1 MLIKK
6 KIESYKKM
14 FKPKSDLIRELQ
26 ERGYIHQCTNIEE
39 LDKLASKKKITAY
52 IGFDCTAQSL
62 HVGSLIQLMLIRI
75 LQKTGHQV
83 IVLLGDGTSKIGD
96 PSGKDKSRQL
106 LDVKEIKNNSQN
118 IKKNIEKFTIK
129 NTRVKKIKFLHN
141 SLWIDNINYI
151 NFLRTYGKNV
161 SVNKMLTMD
170 SISERLKREQP
181 LSFLEFNYMVIQAY
195 DFVQLNNREDCE
207 VQFGGSDQWGNI
219 TAGVDL
225 IRRINKK
232 EVFGIT
238 TPLITTSSGDKM
250 GKTNKGAVWL
260 TEKLLSSNGY
270 WQFWRNVDDKD
281 VIRFLKIFTDLRTED
296 INNLKNNSA
305 SEINNNKKILAD
317 ETTNLCH
324 GKNIADSFI
333 IKKNDLVKGMEAFKI
348 VSLNK
353 KVIQSNSDAR
363 RLIRGGAVKFDGKI
377 ISDEIKTFFEK
388 DFKKNKI
395 EISIGKKNYFTIK
408 II

>member
-1 MLIKK
+1 
-6 KIESYKKM
+6 M
-14 FKPKSDLIRELQ
+14 FKPKSNLIQELQ
-26 ERGYIHQCTNIEE
+26 LRGYIHQCTNIEE

-52 IGFDCTAQSL
+52 IGFDCTAESL

-75 LQKTGHQV
+75 LQKNGHQV

-106 LDVKEIKNNSQN
+106 LEEKEIKNNSQN

-129 NTRVKKIKFLHN
+129 DTGVKKIKFLYN
-141 SLWIDNINYI
+141 SLWLDNINYI

-161 SVNKMLTMD
+161 SVNKMLAMD

-195 DFVQLNNREDCE
+195 DFVQLNNRENCE

-219 TAGVDL
+219 TAGIDL

-250 GKTNKGAVWL
+250 GKTNKGAIWL
-260 TEKLLSSNGY
+260 SEKLLSSNGY

-281 VIRFLKIFTDLRTED
+281 VRKFLKIFTDLKIED
-296 INNLKNNSA
+296 INNLKNNST

-317 ETTNLCH
+317 EVTNLCH

-333 IKKNDLVKGMEAFKI
+333 IKKNKLIKGIEAFKI

-353 KVIQSNSDAR
+353 KIIQSNSEAR
-363 RLIRGGAVKFDGKI
+363 RLIRGGAIKFNGKI
-377 ISDEIKTFFEK
+377 ITDETKIFFKK
-388 DFKKNKI
+388 DFKENKI
-395 EISIGKKNYFTIK
+395 KVSAGKKNHFVIK

>member
-1 MLIKK
+1 
-6 KIESYKKM
+6 M
-14 FKPKSDLIRELQ
+14 FKPKSNLIQELQ

-52 IGFDCTAQSL
+52 IGFDCTAESL

-75 LQKTGHQV
+75 LQKTGHRV

-106 LDVKEIKNNSQN
+106 LDEKEIKNNSQN

-129 NTRVKKIKFLHN
+129 NNGIKKIKFLYN

-151 NFLRTYGKNV
+151 NFLRIYGKHV

-195 DFVQLNNREDCE
+195 DFVQLNNRENCQI
-207 VQFGGSDQWGNI
+207 QFGGSDQWGNI

-250 GKTNKGAVWL
+250 GKTNKGAIWL
-260 TEKLLSSNGY
+260 SEKLLSSNGY

-281 VIRFLKIFTDLRTED
+281 VIRFLKIFTDLNTED
-296 INNLKNNSA
+296 INKLKNNSA
-305 SEINNNKKILAD
+305 SEINNNKIILAD

-324 GKNIADSFI
+324 GKNIADSFV
-333 IKKNDLVKGMEAFKI
+333 IKKNDLIKGIEAFKI
-348 VSLNK
+348 ISLNK
-353 KVIQSNSDAR
+353 KIIQSNSEAR

-377 ISDEIKTFFEK
+377 INDEVKTFFKK

-395 EISIGKKNYFTIK
+395 EISVGKKNHFVIK

>member
-1 MLIKK
+1 
-6 KIESYKKM
+6 M
-14 FKPKSDLIRELQ
+14 FKPKSNLIQELQ

-52 IGFDCTAQSL
+52 IGFDCTAESL

-75 LQKTGHQV
+75 LQKTGHRV

-106 LDVKEIKNNSQN
+106 LDEKEIKNNSQN

-129 NTRVKKIKFLHN
+129 NNGIKKIKFLYN

-151 NFLRTYGKNV
+151 NFLRIYGKNI

-170 SISERLKREQP
+170 SVSERLKREQP

-195 DFVQLNNREDCE
+195 DFVQLNNRENCQI
-207 VQFGGSDQWGNI
+207 QFGGSDQWGNI

-250 GKTNKGAVWL
+250 GKTNKGAIWL
-260 TEKLLSSNGY
+260 SEKLLSSNGY

-281 VIRFLKIFTDLRTED
+281 VIRFLKIFTDLNTED
-296 INNLKNNSA
+296 INKLKNNSP
-305 SEINNNKKILAD
+305 SEINNNKIILAD
-317 ETTNLCH
+317 EATNLCH
-324 GKNIADSFI
+324 GKNIADSFV
-333 IKKNDLVKGMEAFKI
+333 IKKNDLIKGIEAFKI
-348 VSLNK
+348 ISLNK
-353 KVIQSNSDAR
+353 KIIQSNSEAR

-377 ISDEIKTFFEK
+377 INDEVKTFFKK

-395 EISIGKKNYFTIK
+395 EISVGKKNHFVIK

>member
-1 MLIKK
+1 
-6 KIESYKKM
+6 M
-14 FKPKSDLIRELQ
+14 FKPKSNLIQELQ

-52 IGFDCTAQSL
+52 IGFDCTAESL

-75 LQKTGHQV
+75 LQKTGHRV

-106 LDVKEIKNNSQN
+106 LDEKEIKNNSQN

-129 NTRVKKIKFLHN
+129 NNGIKKIKFLYN

-151 NFLRTYGKNV
+151 NFLRIYGKNI

-170 SISERLKREQP
+170 SVSERLKREQP

-195 DFVQLNNREDCE
+195 DFVQLNNRENCE
-207 VQFGGSDQWGNI
+207 IQFGGSDQWGNI

-250 GKTNKGAVWL
+250 GKTNKGAIWL
-260 TEKLLSSNGY
+260 SEKLLSSNGY

-281 VIRFLKIFTDLRTED
+281 VIRFLKIFTDLNTED
-296 INNLKNNSA
+296 INKLKNNSA
-305 SEINNNKKILAD
+305 SEINNNKIILAD

-324 GKNIADSFI
+324 GKNIADSFV
-333 IKKNDLVKGMEAFKI
+333 IKKNDLIKGIEAFKI
-348 VSLNK
+348 ISLNK
-353 KVIQSNSDAR
+353 KIIQSNSEAR

-377 ISDEIKTFFEK
+377 INDEVKTFFKK

-395 EISIGKKNYFTIK
+395 EISVGKKNHFTIK

>member
-1 MLIKK
+1 
-6 KIESYKKM
+6 M
-14 FKPKSDLIRELQ
+14 FKPKSNLIQELQ

-106 LDVKEIKNNSQN
+106 LDEKEIKNNSQN

-377 ISDEIKTFFEK
+377 ISDEIKTFFRK

-395 EISIGKKNYFTIK
+395 EISVGKKNHFTIK

>member
-1 MLIKK
+1 
-6 KIESYKKM
+6 M
-14 FKPKSDLIRELQ
+14 FKPKSNLIQELQ

-52 IGFDCTAQSL
+52 IGFDCTAESL

-75 LQKTGHQV
+75 LQKTGHRV

-106 LDVKEIKNNSQN
+106 LDEKEIKNNSQN

-129 NTRVKKIKFLHN
+129 NNGIKKIKFLYN

-151 NFLRTYGKNV
+151 NFLRIYGKHV

-195 DFVQLNNREDCE
+195 DFVQLNNRENCE
-207 VQFGGSDQWGNI
+207 IQFGGSDQWGNI

-250 GKTNKGAVWL
+250 GKTNKGAIWL
-260 TEKLLSSNGY
+260 SEKLLSSNGY

-281 VIRFLKIFTDLRTED
+281 VIRFLKIFTDLNTED
-296 INNLKNNSA
+296 INKLKNNSA
-305 SEINNNKKILAD
+305 SEINNNKIILAD

-324 GKNIADSFI
+324 GKNIADSFV
-333 IKKNDLVKGMEAFKI
+333 IKKNDLIKGIEAFKI
-348 VSLNK
+348 ISLNK
-353 KVIQSNSDAR
+353 KIIQSNSEAR

-377 ISDEIKTFFEK
+377 INDEVKTFFKK

-395 EISIGKKNYFTIK
+395 EISVGKKNHFVIK

>member
-1 MLIKK
+1 
-6 KIESYKKM
+6 M
-14 FKPKSDLIRELQ
+14 FKPKSNLIQELQ

-52 IGFDCTAQSL
+52 IGFDCTAESL

-75 LQKTGHQV
+75 LQKTGHRV

-106 LDVKEIKNNSQN
+106 LDEKEIKNNSQN

-129 NTRVKKIKFLHN
+129 NNGIKKIKFLYN

-151 NFLRTYGKNV
+151 NFLRVYGKNV

-195 DFVQLNNREDCE
+195 DFVQLNNRENCE
-207 VQFGGSDQWGNI
+207 IQFGGSDQWGNI

-250 GKTNKGAVWL
+250 GKTNKGAIWL
-260 TEKLLSSNGY
+260 SEKLLSSNGY

-281 VIRFLKIFTDLRTED
+281 VIRFLKIFTDLKTED
-296 INNLKNNSA
+296 INKLKNNSA
-305 SEINNNKKILAD
+305 SEINNNKIILAD

-324 GKNIADSFI
+324 GKNIADSFV
-333 IKKNDLVKGMEAFKI
+333 IKKNDLIKGIEAFKI
-348 VSLNK
+348 ISLNK
-353 KVIQSNSDAR
+353 KIIQSNSEAR

-377 ISDEIKTFFEK
+377 INDEVKTFFKK

-395 EISIGKKNYFTIK
+395 EISVGKKNHFVIK

>member
-1 MLIKK
+1 
-6 KIESYKKM
+6 M
-14 FKPKSDLIRELQ
+14 FKPKSNLVQELQ
-26 ERGYIHQCTNIEE
+26 SRGYIHQCTNIEE
-39 LDKLASKKKITAY
+39 LDKLAAKKKLVAY
-52 IGFDCTAQSL
+52 IGFDCTAESL
-62 HVGSLIQLMLIRI
+62 HIGSLIQLMLIRI

-106 LDVKEIKNNSQN
+106 LDEKEIKNNSQN

-129 NTRVKKIKFLHN
+129 NNGIKKIKFLYN

-151 NFLRTYGKNV
+151 NFLRVYGKNV

-195 DFVQLNNREDCE
+195 DFVQLNNRENCQI
-207 VQFGGSDQWGNI
+207 QFGGSDQWGNI

-250 GKTNKGAVWL
+250 GKTNKGAIWL
-260 TEKLLSSNGY
+260 SEKLLSSNGY

-281 VIRFLKIFTDLRTED
+281 VIRFLKIFTDLNTED
-296 INNLKNNSA
+296 INKLKNNSA
-305 SEINNNKKILAD
+305 SEINNNKIILAD

-324 GKNIADSFI
+324 GKNIADSFV
-333 IKKNDLVKGMEAFKI
+333 IKKNDLIKGIEAFKI
-348 VSLNK
+348 ISLNK
-353 KVIQSNSDAR
+353 KIIQSNSEAR

-377 ISDEIKTFFEK
+377 INDEVKTFFKK

-395 EISIGKKNYFTIK
+395 EISVGKKNHFVIK

>member
-1 MLIKK
+1 
-6 KIESYKKM
+6 M
-14 FKPKSDLIRELQ
+14 FKPKSNLIQELQ

-52 IGFDCTAQSL
+52 IGFDCTAESL

-75 LQKTGHQV
+75 LQKTGHRV

-106 LDVKEIKNNSQN
+106 LDEKEIKNNSQN

-129 NTRVKKIKFLHN
+129 NNGIKKIKFLYN

-151 NFLRTYGKNV
+151 NFLRIYGKNV

-195 DFVQLNNREDCE
+195 DFVQLNNRENCE
-207 VQFGGSDQWGNI
+207 IQFGGSDQWGNI

-250 GKTNKGAVWL
+250 GKTNKGAIWL
-260 TEKLLSSNGY
+260 SEKLLSSNGY

-281 VIRFLKIFTDLRTED
+281 VIRFLKIFTDLNTED
-296 INNLKNNSA
+296 INKLKNNSA
-305 SEINNNKKILAD
+305 SEINNNKIILAD

-324 GKNIADSFI
+324 GKNIADSFV
-333 IKKNDLVKGMEAFKI
+333 IKKNDLIKGIEAFKI
-348 VSLNK
+348 ISLNK
-353 KVIQSNSDAR
+353 KIIQSNSEAR

-377 ISDEIKTFFEK
+377 INDEVKTFFKK

-395 EISIGKKNYFTIK
+395 EISVGKKNHFVIK

>member
-1 MLIKK
+1 ML
-6 KIESYKKM
+6 
-14 FKPKSDLIRELQ
+14 KPKSRLIQELQ
-26 ERGYIHQCTNIEE
+26 SRGYIHQCTNIEE

-377 ISDEIKTFFEK
+377 ISDEIKTFFRK

>member
-1 MLIKK
+1 
-6 KIESYKKM
+6 M
-14 FKPKSDLIRELQ
+14 FKPKSNLIQELQ
-26 ERGYIHQCTNIEE
+26 LRGYIHQCTNIEE

-52 IGFDCTAQSL
+52 IGFDCTAESL

-75 LQKTGHQV
+75 LQKNGVQV

-106 LDVKEIKNNSQN
+106 LEEKEIKNNSQN

-129 NTRVKKIKFLHN
+129 DTGVKKIKFLYN
-141 SLWIDNINYI
+141 SLWLDNINYM

-161 SVNKMLTMD
+161 SVNKMLAMD

-195 DFVQLNNREDCE
+195 DFVQLNNRENCE
-207 VQFGGSDQWGNI
+207 IQFGGSDQWGNI

-250 GKTNKGAVWL
+250 GKTNKGAIWL
-260 TEKLLSSNGY
+260 SEKLLSSNGY

-281 VIRFLKIFTDLRTED
+281 VRRFLKIFTDLKIED
-296 INNLKNNSA
+296 IDNLKNNST
-305 SEINNNKKILAD
+305 SKINNNKKILAD
-317 ETTNLCH
+317 EATNLCH

-333 IKKNDLVKGMEAFKI
+333 IKKNELIKGIEAFKI

-353 KVIQSNSDAR
+353 KIIQSNSEAR
-363 RLIRGGAVKFDGKI
+363 RLIRGGAVKFNGKI
-377 ISDEIKTFFEK
+377 IADETKILFKK
-388 DFKKNKI
+388 DFKENKI
-395 EISIGKKNYFTIK
+395 EVSVGKKNHFAIK

>member
-1 MLIKK
+1 
-6 KIESYKKM
+6 M

-39 LDKLASKKKITAY
+39 LDKLTSKKKITAY

-106 LDVKEIKNNSQN
+106 LDEKEIKNNSQN

-333 IKKNDLVKGMEAFKI
+333 IKKNDLIKGMEAFKI

>member
-1 MLIKK
+1 
-6 KIESYKKM
+6 M

>member
-1 MLIKK
+1 
-6 KIESYKKM
+6 M
-14 FKPKSDLIRELQ
+14 FKPKSNLVQELQ

-52 IGFDCTAQSL
+52 IGFDCTAESL

-75 LQKTGHQV
+75 LQKTGHRV

-106 LDVKEIKNNSQN
+106 LDEKEIKNNSQN

-129 NTRVKKIKFLHN
+129 NNGIKKIKFLYN

-151 NFLRTYGKNV
+151 NFLRIYGKNI

-195 DFVQLNNREDCE
+195 DFVQLNNRENCE
-207 VQFGGSDQWGNI
+207 IQFGGSDQWGNI

-250 GKTNKGAVWL
+250 GKTNKGAIWL
-260 TEKLLSSNGY
+260 SENLLSSNGY
-270 WQFWRNVDDKD
+270 WQFWRNADDKD
-281 VIRFLKIFTDLRTED
+281 IIRFLKIFTDLKIED
-296 INNLKNNSA
+296 INNLKNNST

-324 GKNIADSFI
+324 GKNIADSFT
-333 IKKNDLVKGMEAFKI
+333 IKKNKLIKGIEAFKI
-348 VSLNK
+348 ISLNK
-353 KVIQSNSDAR
+353 KIIQSNSEAR
-363 RLIRGGAVKFDGKI
+363 RLIRGGAVKFNGKI
-377 ISDEIKTFFEK
+377 ITDEVKIFFKE
-388 DFKKNKI
+388 DFKENKI
-395 EISIGKKNYFTIK
+395 EVSVGKKNHFAIK